1 MRVDQY
7 VTVAYAEIDL
17 ETGRVLLTQAGHPH
31 PQVLRRDGQVDRLG
45 EGGLPVGLIG
55 DAGYDRVETVLHPG
69 DRLFLMSDGVTE
81 CPSPEGVELG
91 DEGLRAFLIRNR
103 ALGDSAMLEA
113 LIWDLAAYAGTDEF
127 PDDVSGVLFRFDGRE
142 AP

>member
-1 MRVDQY
+1 
-7 VTVAYAEIDL
+7 
-17 ETGRVLLTQAGHPH
+17 
-31 PQVLRRDGQVDRLG
+31 VLRRDGRVDRLG

-91 DEGLRAFLIRNR
+91 DAGLRAFLIRNR

-127 PDDVSGVLFRFDGRE
+127 PDDVSGVLFCYDGRE